1 MARIGKLRIN
11 VVTVLRAC
19 RVDDVHIWPRQRK
32 IADMRC
38 TRSIGL
44 SLLFVFG
51 LCLVT
56 AGPLLGQDAP
66 QKHGRKYK
74 APPVTSH
81 IEVTVLKKFN
91 GKPISN
97 AAVIFDS
104 TLNGKDEGN
113 LEVKTD
119 PDGKATIDVIPTGS
133 TVRVQVIATGFAT
146 YAEEYLVAEPTR
158 QISISMLRPQEQ
170 LSSYQDN
177 TGKAAARK
185 PGVQEPIRPTTPA
198 TTPAAKPATPA
209 PTPQTTP
216 PQSPN
221 ASDTTPKL

>member
-1 MARIGKLRIN
+1 
-11 VVTVLRAC
+11 
-19 RVDDVHIWPRQRK
+19 
-32 IADMRC
+32 MRC

-51 LCLVT
+51 LCLVPPRL
-56 AGPLLGQDAP
+56 ALCQDAP
-66 QKHGRKYK
+66 VKHGRKYK
-74 APPVTSH
+74 APPATSH

-104 TLNGKDEGN
+104 TLDGKDEGN

-119 PDGKATIDVIPTGS
+119 PEGKATIDVIPTGS

-146 YAEEYLVAEPTR
+146 YAEEYVVTEPSR
-158 QISISMLRPQEQ
+158 QISISMVHPQEQ

-177 TGKAAARK
+177 EGKAATRK
-185 PGVQEPIRPTTPA
+185 PGVQEPVRPTTPA
-198 TTPAAKPATPA
+198 TKPTTPA
-209 PTPQTTP
+209 PSPQTTP
-216 PQSPN
+216 QQPPN
-221 ASDTTPKL
+221 PSDTTPKE